1 MKFIEN
7 KEAVSPVVGVMLMLV
22 VTLIIAGV
30 VSAFGG
36 GLVSTTS
43 ATPQAS
49 ISSSLTYQDV
59 LKVQHNGGDSLIG
72 SAIDVKAKIL
82 SGTNVD
88 MIFDVDLSKAKLAR
102 TGKSVNKD
110 TFQTGDIFTITWHD
124 VFPEYTD
131 YYGNPAERAHKGDLV
146 QITVIDKNSGKQI
159 SSQTVTVQ

>member
-49 ISSSLTYQDV
+49 ISSSLTYDDV
-59 LKVQHNGGDSLIG
+59 LKVQHNGGESIPT
-72 SAIDVKAKIL
+72 SSIDIKSKIA
-82 SGTNVD
+82 SGKFVDMVTNVN
-88 MIFDVDLSKAKLAR
+88 LKNSTLAR
-102 TGKSVNKD
+102 TDDSLLNASS
-110 TFQTGDIFTITWHD
+110 FQTGDVFTVPWNEVIPKSTLAP
-124 VFPEYTD
+124 FPYE
-131 YYGNPAERAHKGDLV
+131 AQKGDLV
-146 QITVIDKNSGKQI
+146 IITIYDKNSGKQI
-159 SSQTVTVQ
+159 ASQTVTVN